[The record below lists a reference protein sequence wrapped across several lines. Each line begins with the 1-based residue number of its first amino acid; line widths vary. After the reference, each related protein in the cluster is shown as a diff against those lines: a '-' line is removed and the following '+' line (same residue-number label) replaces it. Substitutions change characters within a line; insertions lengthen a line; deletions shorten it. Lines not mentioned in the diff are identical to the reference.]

1 MKNFIRKFFRKT
13 RKEKLIY
20 TSFSNL
26 FDNYPL
32 EKQEKLLIE
41 IAQEANKEQRE
52 LINRYDRTIEPL
64 RKD

>member
-1 MKNFIRKFFRKT
+1 MKNFIRKFFRKN
-13 RKEKLIY
+13 KKKKKLIY

-41 IAQEANKEQRE
+41 IAQEAK
-52 LINRYDRTIEPL
+52 
-64 RKD
+64 